1 MFSGVLSSVHC
12 SQEPRVV
19 DLHRV
24 NIWPLMALSNIGI
37 VLTGFNCK
45 TDWRYCWDLPVVVDQ
60 IFAAIG
66 VVVTPVEVEL
76 SELVLTRQWAARHC
90 HWTTVV
96 ELHHYYKTYWAYKL
110 PLNIQYAYS

>member
-12 SQEPRVV
+12 SHEPRVV
-19 DLHRV
+19 GLHLV
-24 NIWPLMALSNIGI
+24 DIWLLMASLYRFIHYRDRPLCTRW
-37 VLTGFNCK
+37 V
-45 TDWRYCWDLPVVVDQ
+45 LPVVVDQ

-96 ELHHYYKTYWAYKL
+96 ELHHYYKTYRAYKL
-110 PLNIQYAYS
+110 PLNIRYAYS